1 VAPSGKFVPGMLTR
15 TAGLLTA
22 GHDRIATLITL
33 AYAVCCDEIPLK
45 VGPRT
50 PNRVRRRPSGTCWGS
65 APSSTPTPCSG
76 EEVPAMRE
84 RYPELPQ
91 LRMDE
96 DANEDLS
103 AYEDGRK
110 SASVA
115 FCPIREHRARIES
128 GVP

>member
-1 VAPSGKFVPGMLTR
+1 
-15 TAGLLTA
+15 
-22 GHDRIATLITL
+22 
-33 AYAVCCDEIPLK
+33 VCCDEIPLK
-45 VGPRT
+45 VGSRT
-50 PNRVRRRPSGTCWGS
+50 PN
-65 APSSTPTPCSG
+65 TPTPCSG
-76 EEVPAMRE
+76 EEVQAMRE
-84 RYPELPQ
+84 RYPELHNFG
-91 LRMDE
+91 MDE